1 METGCLPYEY
11 GLESAALHM
20 HRCRIFCDIAGMLMC
35 PYLIFMSAQKWL
47 DEDADVR
54 PLLEALDYALND
66 MSYHTVAQHV
76 LLPSNAVFIFRGRTG
91 RMQAARGHALLR
103 ATKELCARL
112 QFVVNET
119 DGRQPLRW
127 LLTDSGNGLLP
138 REVRQWECQSTHSL
152 LNIRRTYSS
161 V

>member
-1 METGCLPYEY
+1 MPNIL
-11 GLESAALHM
+11 
-20 HRCRIFCDIAGMLMC
+20 CDIAGMLMC